1 METRKNNRLSEYDY
15 GSIGAYFITVCVKD
29 KQKILSHIVGDGAL
43 DVPKVELTHIGKIVN
58 KYIRSTNNIE
68 NVTVDKYVIMPN
80 HVHMIIVISETEG
93 INPFPTIKYDIPN
106 VVGKFKAAVTRVV
119 GNAFMHSVKNPIWQS
134 SFHDHIIRG
143 EKDYQKIWEYID
155 TNVIRWENDCFYN
168 SETEQ

>member
-80 HVHMIIVISETEG
+80 HIHILVSITADTRDVEAPS
-93 INPFPTIKYDIPN
+93 PTNKLIP
-106 VVGKFKAAVTRVV
+106 RVV
-119 GNAFMHSVKNPIWQS
+119 SALKRLSNREIGYNIFQRSYY
-134 SFHDHIIRG
+134 DHIIRNDADYI
-143 EKDYQKIWEYID
+143 EKWNYID
-155 TNVIRWENDCFYN
+155 NNPIKWEMNKND
-168 SETEQ
+168 QG